1 MLVFRPGGQEYPCSF
16 ILIFKQFNMKTIKY
30 FSIFFILLMAGK
42 LSAQQISSA
51 ELQVAGLT
59 CSMCSQATEKSLRT
73 LDFVE
78 AVKPDLNRNLFVIDF
93 KKNKPASIDMIRKK
107 VQDAGFSIANM
118 TAVFR
123 FNNLKVDEK
132 GKAVAGTDV
141 YQFLNTRGKT
151 LNGEVKASV
160 LDKNFVSGAVFKQKA
175 AQFNAE
181 SYASGFGMFEGRKT
195 RIFHLSI

>member
-1 MLVFRPGGQEYPCSF
+1 
-16 ILIFKQFNMKTIKY
+16 MKTIKY
-30 FSIFFILLMAGK
+30 FSIFFILLLSGEV
-42 LSAQQISSA
+42 SAQQISSA
-51 ELQVAGLT
+51 EVQVAGLT
-59 CSMCSQATEKSLRT
+59 CSMCSQATERSLRS
-73 LDFVE
+73 LDFIG
-78 AVKPDLNRNLFVIDF
+78 AIKPDLNRNVFVIDF
-93 KKNKPASIDMIRKK
+93 KKDKSASIDLIRKK

-118 TAVFR
+118 TAVFK

-132 GKAVAGTDV
+132 GKAAAGADV
-141 YQFLNTRGKT
+141 YQFLNAKGKT

-181 SYASGFGMFEGRKT
+181 SYVSGYGMVDGRKT